1 MTEPTATGLVH
12 NLETDPNCLR
22 ERCSWRTSTSRC
34 SDGRYRY
41 GLKSGETDFTI
52 QFSTDQVTAGGIVV
66 ADYLATNGA
75 KASVQYPNMYTIL
88 EDNGRL
94 LVIKALVKDAC
105 APLYTQGEIVLRHV
119 TVLSNEDE
127 YRRMRDGYKL
137 PAGFDGD
144 TMPLM
149 GGGRAKRHRL
159 AARLRRSDWVV
170 AA

>member
-1 MTEPTATGLVH
+1 MAEPTATGLVH
-12 NLETDPNCLR
+12 NLDTDPNCLKQR
-22 ERCSWRTSTSRC
+22 ESWRSNVTKTD
-34 SDGRYRY
+34 DGHYRY
-41 GLKSGETDFTI
+41 ALKDGQSN
-52 QFSTDQVTAGGIVV
+52 FSLRPSMTMIPEGGIAV
-66 ADYLATNGA
+66 
-75 KASVQYPNMYTIL
+75 VQYRGNNARAESDYPSDCTIL
-88 EDNGRL
+88 SDNGWL
-94 LVIKALVKDAC
+94 LVVKALKNSIC
-105 APLYTQGEIVLRHV
+105 AIRYYSGYVELDHV
-119 TVLSNEDE
+119 TVLPDETE

>member
-1 MTEPTATGLVH
+1 MAETTATGLVH
-12 NLETDPNCLR
+12 NLDTDPNCLKKR
-22 ERCSWRTSTSRC
+22 YSWRTNTSKT

-41 GLKSGETDFTI
+41 SLKDGEKNFTI
-52 QFSTDQVTAGGIVV
+52 QLSTDQLPAGGIVV

-75 KASVQYPNMYTIL
+75 KASVQFPSLYTIL

-94 LVIKALVKDAC
+94 LVIKALTKDSC